1 MYKYTLRIAMLVIL
15 TPLLFTGNIKSQT
28 LTNQI
33 EEIIVTA
40 QKTEQNLQDVPI
52 AVSAFD
58 SDAIALKQLD
68 NFMDVQLAMPN
79 VHFARSNFTG
89 ANFAIRGVQNL
100 QTGASGS
107 AKVALHVDQIPF
119 GGLRIVEGE
128 FFDIE
133 RIEVLRGPQG
143 TLYGSTATGGVVNIN
158 FKQPVMGEIEGSGE
172 ISLGNYNHEVMKV
185 ALNIPMG
192 DNVALR
198 VSGMSQARDGFTTNN
213 VTGNDIDGRNMD
225 QFRAI
230 LKANLSED
238 TNITLT
244 AFRLAE
250 NSTRAR
256 AGRTMCYATETP
268 NWGCHPNKIGYD
280 GSPLGA
286 SGLNGITLA
295 LSGLLGFSPL
305 DYTKSSAE
313 VGERTVNMWR
323 DPTYITKEEGF
334 ALKLETKINDDYL
347 VAVRAAKYTNFVMS
361 QQDYSNSGTDTK
373 LSPFNPAFPGGVTPL
388 SDFTPEAGGIFNGGY
403 YGDVDFPAAYD
414 TSYLDSEGYYAE
426 IQLVSDL
433 DGPFNFQAGVNYGEG
448 EAHTIYDVYFNGGDV
463 ASLFPALQGL
473 RLWPGHFRN
482 ESKPAKT
489 ETIGIYIDGTYEVSE
504 DVSISVGVRHNDV
517 TKTVRDRSLLL
528 NSIILA
534 GGTAPNVPV
543 FATVQTADP
552 NLFGILTGQT
562 GPAQNTLADF
572 PALGEQR
579 ARYGLPTELTEEEL
593 TGRVVVNWTPDLEFT
608 DSTLVYGSYSKGYGP
623 GMFNPIVNPDQYP
636 GVPTESDGEMIDA
649 FEIGTKN
656 ILLDGTLLAN
666 LSAFHYEYD
675 GMQTT
680 KITNRTAVNVN
691 LDAEMTGFEVEL
703 QWKVQSIP
711 GLTVE
716 FNGSVLDTK
725 YANGTTDINPTNK
738 GNNDPSL
745 WQLRCID
752 SWGTMAF
759 PKMGLLA
766 GIGGGIL
773 NLDPT
778 AGALDMIAAPK
789 TLSVDGFTS
798 ADPSGTVN
806 PLIQIGGMGALPTIG
821 HCANID
827 GKLTAAGLMAEDG
840 TLGISKPID
849 ISGNPLPYS
858 PEVSYSVA
866 LQYDTLINPGV
877 VATARID
884 YYWQDNMWSRPYKGP
899 RDGIDEYDNINA
911 SITFASVENGWY
923 VRIWGQNLADD
934 SNVIAHYHTE
944 NTSGMFRN
952 EFLMD
957 PQTAGITLGL
967 QF

>member
-1 MYKYTLRIAMLVIL
+1 M
-15 TPLLFTGNIKSQT
+15 
-28 LTNQI
+28 
-33 EEIIVTA
+33 
-40 QKTEQNLQDVPI
+40 
-52 AVSAFD
+52 
-58 SDAIALKQLD
+58 
-68 NFMDVQLAMPN
+68 
-79 VHFARSNFTG
+79 
-89 ANFAIRGVQNL
+89 
-100 QTGASGS
+100 
-107 AKVALHVDQIPF
+107 
-119 GGLRIVEGE
+119 
-128 FFDIE
+128 
-133 RIEVLRGPQG
+133 
-143 TLYGSTATGGVVNIN
+143 
-158 FKQPVMGEIEGSGE
+158 
-172 ISLGNYNHEVMKV
+172 
-185 ALNIPMG
+185 
-192 DNVALR
+192 
-198 VSGMSQARDGFTTNN
+198 
-213 VTGNDIDGRNMD
+213 
-225 QFRAI
+225 
-230 LKANLSED
+230 
-238 TNITLT
+238 
-244 AFRLAE
+244 
-250 NSTRAR
+250 
-256 AGRTMCYATETP
+256 
-268 NWGCHPNKIGYD
+268 
-280 GSPLGA
+280 
-286 SGLNGITLA
+286 
-295 LSGLLGFSPL
+295 
-305 DYTKSSAE
+305 
-313 VGERTVNMWR
+313 
-323 DPTYITKEEGF
+323 
-334 ALKLETKINDDYL
+334 
-347 VAVRAAKYTNFVMS
+347 
-361 QQDYSNSGTDTK
+361 
-373 LSPFNPAFPGGVTPL
+373 
-388 SDFTPEAGGIFNGGY
+388 
-403 YGDVDFPAAYD
+403 
-414 TSYLDSEGYYAE
+414 
-426 IQLVSDL
+426 
-433 DGPFNFQAGVNYGEG
+433 
-448 EAHTIYDVYFNGGDV
+448 
-463 ASLFPALQGL
+463 
-473 RLWPGHFRN
+473 
-482 ESKPAKT
+482 
-489 ETIGIYIDGTYEVSE
+489 
-504 DVSISVGVRHNDV
+504 
-517 TKTVRDRSLLL
+517 
-528 NSIILA
+528 
-534 GGTAPNVPV
+534 
-543 FATVQTADP
+543 FATVQTSDP

-579 ARYGLPTELTEEEL
+579 ATYGLPTEITEEEV

-623 GMFNPIVNPDQYP
+623 GMFNPIVNPAQYP

-656 ILLDGTLLAN
+656 ILFDGTLLAN

-703 QWKVQSIP
+703 QWKVAAVP

-725 YANGTTDINPTNK
+725 YASGTTDINPTNK

-858 PEVSYSVA
+858 PEVSYSIA
-866 LQYDTLINPGV
+866 LQYDRLINPGV